1 MKMHGKLFLPIL
13 VGLTI
18 FFAIESV
25 SVAAKINTLQKI
37 RTADYT
43 DFTRI
48 TLEFSQL
55 VKSSVTTSGNNI
67 VIRLTGVSP
76 GSYKSVES
84 FQSVAYKN
92 IHLKRERSNGLTLT
106 IPVSSNVDLKRLHSD
121 SWTDLLTIDMPLK
134 TPNYT
139 VIPSPA
145 TIDWAKRSGKK
156 VVIIDP
162 GHGGF
167 NTNATGSKVCKLPH
181 LHESDVTLDVAQRL
195 FNRLKDDPRYLPIMT
210 RYGDYLPA
218 QFGAE
223 GRVRKSFQDHALLNR
238 VALAKKYDGDIFI
251 SIHCNSVDLTRLS
264 PYKARGFEVFYLGE
278 SSASWIK
285 RNYNW
290 KYKSRLDIMGIDPRN
305 LSQTNTKFASLP
317 KQNKD
322 LALILTDEVKKSVR
336 QMPMRPR
343 TQVSTANFSV
353 IRHIN
358 MPSVL
363 AEIGFLTHP
372 SDHEL
377 LRQTSVRNGY
387 ATAFHKALDQFF
399 FSDISDREQLLIA
412 LAKEPTPPP
421 VENDDDTIIA
431 EMGLDAEDPA
441 DFNQLRN
448 QLLNENDFTK
458 VLAQSYEEDE
468 SEEQTISIPSFHTV
482 RRGESLDSIAN
493 KYAVSR
499 DELRLLNRTVIQ
511 GRSTIHPG
519 NKLRLPNG
527 DYDASTSENSPA
539 STIAANAEPDIY
551 VVKRN
556 DTLGKIAKLHKV
568 SERDLKLFNNKTN
581 NLIHPG
587 DEIKIPSSAPS
598 MTTHYVKSGE
608 IIGNIAKKYGVSLQ
622 ELKLINNKRSNM
634 IYPGEELKVPLPGY
648 SQPQFAEAEKP
659 QYQNYKVRR
668 GDSLWKIQQ
677 RFKVPVDQIKKA
689 NGLRGNGLTPGM
701 NLQIPTP

>member
-134 TPNYT
+134 TPNYS
-139 VIPSPA
+139 VIPSPT

-167 NTNATGSKVCKLPH
+167 NTNATGSRYCKTPH
-181 LHESDVTLDVAQRL
+181 LHESQVTLDVAQRL
-195 FNRLKDDPRYLPIMT
+195 FKRLSEDPRYLPVLT

-218 QFGAE
+218 KFGVT
-223 GRVRKSFQDHALLNR
+223 GSKRKHFQDHALLNR
-238 VALAKKYDGDIFI
+238 VSLAQQYKGDIFI
-251 SIHCNSVDLTRLS
+251 SIHCNANPSSVS
-264 PYKARGFEVFYLGE
+264 PKTPRGFEVLYLGDK
-278 SSASWIK
+278 SASWVK
-285 RNYNW
+285 RNYSW

-305 LSQTNTKFASLP
+305 LSQTNAKFTSLP

-322 LALILTDEVKKSVR
+322 LALILTDEVKKAVPK
-336 QMPMRPR
+336 MPMRPR
-343 TQVSTANFSV
+343 TQVDTTNISV
-353 IRHIN
+353 VRHLN
-358 MPSVL
+358 MPSIL
-363 AEIGFLTHP
+363 AEMGFLTHP

-387 ATAFHKALDQFF
+387 ATAFHKAIDQYF
-399 FSDISDREQLLIA
+399 FSDVSDRDQLLIA
-412 LAKEPTPPP
+412 LSTEPAP
-421 VENDDDTIIA
+421 VVPQEEEAITT
-431 EMGLDAEDPA
+431 EMGLDAEDTA

-458 VLAQSYEEDE
+458 VLAQSYEEDDTE
-468 SEEQTISIPSFHTV
+468 DKTSSNPNFHTV
-482 RRGESLDSIAN
+482 RRGESLDSIAK

-499 DELRLLNRTVIQ
+499 DELRLLNKNVIQ

-527 DYDASTSENSPA
+527 DYDANTSENSPA

-677 RFKVPVDQIKKA
+677 RFKVTVDQIKKA